1 MCNLY
6 AMTSTQQ
13 AIREFTRATRDTVGN
28 LPPLSGIF
36 PDSMAPVV
44 FNGAGDEREL
54 TMMRWGMPCPPQFG
68 TAAVTN
74 IRNTASP
81 HWRRWLGQASR
92 CLVPATSFCEWED
105 TKPRKTPTWFAL
117 AEDRP
122 LFCFAGI
129 WTSWTGTRGTK
140 ADSVTGEHRLF
151 GFLTT
156 EPNAEVRPIHP
167 KAMPVILT
175 KPEELEVWINAP
187 WSEAKT
193 LQRRLPDRTLT
204 IVARGQKQDKGDA
217 EPLQTAP
224 KLL

>member
-6 AMTSTQQ
+6 SVTKSQQ
-13 AIREFTRATRDTVGN
+13 AIREFTRATVDKAGN
-28 LPPLSGIF
+28 LPPMPAIF

-44 FNGAGDEREL
+44 RNTATGDREL
-54 TMMRWGMPCPPQFG
+54 IMMRWGMPCPPQFG

-81 HWRRWLGQASR
+81 HWRRWLGPASR
-92 CLVPATSFCEWED
+92 CLGPVTSFCEWQD

-117 AEDRP
+117 DESRP

-129 WTSWTGTRGTK
+129 WTVWTGTRGTK
-140 ADSVTGEHRLF
+140 ADPVAGEHRLY

-156 EPNAEVRPIHP
+156 EANAVVAPIHP

-175 KPEELEVWINAP
+175 TPEEMDVWMSAP
-187 WSEAKT
+187 WAEAAA
-193 LQRRLPDRTLT
+193 LQRPLSDGLLD
-204 IVARGQKQDKGDA
+204 IVARGEREDRQ
-217 EPLQTAP
+217 L
-224 KLL
+224 

>member
-6 AMTSTQQ
+6 SMTKGQQ
-13 AIREFTRATRDTVGN
+13 AIREFTRATRDTAGN
-28 LPPLSGIF
+28 LPQLPGIF
-36 PDSMAPVV
+36 PDSMAPIV
-44 FNGAGDEREL
+44 FNGVGGEREL

-81 HWRRWLGQASR
+81 HWRRWLGPASR

-117 AEDRP
+117 AEGRP

-129 WTSWTGTRGTK
+129 WTPWTGTRGTK
-140 ADSVTGEHRLF
+140 ADPVTGEHRLF

-167 KAMPVILT
+167 KAMPVILKT
-175 KPEELEVWINAP
+175 PAEMEAWLMAP
-187 WSEAKT
+187 WGEVAQMQK
-193 LQRRLPDRTLT
+193 PLT
-204 IVARGQKQDKGDA
+204 DGAIMVVARNIRADG
-217 EPLQTAP
+217 
-224 KLL
+224 